1 MYEMILRVFA
11 FIGIFFVVF
20 IPWLLGV
27 IGIMTVMFQK
37 LDGKEKKDGK

>member
-1 MYEMILRVFA
+1 MVEMIIRVFA

-27 IGIMTVMFQK
+27 AGILTVICRR
-37 LDGKEKKDGK
+37 LDEAMKEGKG

>member
-1 MYEMILRVFA
+1 MIDMLLRIFA
-11 FIGIFFVVF
+11 FIGVFFVVF

-27 IGIMTVMFQK
+27 IGIMTVIFQK